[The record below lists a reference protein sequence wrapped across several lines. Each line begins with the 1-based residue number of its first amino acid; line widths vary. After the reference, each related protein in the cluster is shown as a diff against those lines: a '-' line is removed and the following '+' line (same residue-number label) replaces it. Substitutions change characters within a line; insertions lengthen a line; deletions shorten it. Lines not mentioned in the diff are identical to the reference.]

1 MGLVKTRRLAA
12 LQKQQGAR
20 TLDEAVPDAYGLPA
34 DADDAAIQTELMRR
48 HEEVT
53 SKERLS

>member
-1 MGLVKTRRLAA
+1 MGLVKTRRLAV

-20 TLDEAVPDAYGLPA
+20 TLDEAVLDAYGLPA
-34 DADDAAIQTELMRR
+34 DTDDVAIQMELMRR
-48 HEEVT
+48 HAELT